1 VTPRLLFRP
10 EARTEIL
17 EAQSWYDARVPGLG
31 TEFALAVAAGAAAI
45 SRFPDAYPL
54 VHGRVRKAVLRRF
67 PYALL
72 YVVDGGSILIIACYH
87 HRRDPRGWQS
97 RA

>member
-10 EARTEIL
+10 EARAEML
-17 EAQSWYDARVPGLG
+17 EAQSWYDVRVPGLG

-45 SRFPDAYPL
+45 SRFPDACPL

-72 YVVDGGSILIIACYH
+72 YVMDDDSILIIACYH
-87 HRRDPRGWQS
+87 HRRDPRGWQT
-97 RA
+97 RG